1 MSYDILRQPGR
12 IITFATKPT
21 SILPIS
27 YTNVEVVG
35 IVGYSIALSIEDISA
50 KYQQILPFIPDMN
63 KDFSRAEYVIIRHN
77 GGDLEVLALAWIE
90 ESTIT
95 TTSVVNKKITLF
107 NVHSAVDQQLAKML
121 RLNGFVD
128 YVIED
133 A

>member
-12 IITFATKPT
+12 IITFDTKPT
-21 SILPIS
+21 SILPMR

-50 KYQQILPFIPDMN
+50 KYQQILPFLPEMN

-77 GGDLEVLALAWIE
+77 GGQLEVLALAWIE
-90 ESTIT
+90 ESTIK

-107 NVHSAVDQQLAKML
+107 NVHSAVDQQLVKML

>member
-12 IITFATKPT
+12 VITFDTRPT
-21 SILPIS
+21 SILPLR

-35 IVGYSIALSIEDISA
+35 IVGYAIALSIEDISA
-50 KYQQILPFIPDMN
+50 KYQQILPFLPDMN
-63 KDFSRAEYVIIRHN
+63 KDFARAEYVIIKHN
-77 GGDLEVLALAWIE
+77 GGDIEVLALAWIE

-107 NVHSAVDQQLAKML
+107 NVHSAVDQKIVKML
-121 RLNGFVD
+121 RLNGFTD
-128 YVIED
+128 YAIED